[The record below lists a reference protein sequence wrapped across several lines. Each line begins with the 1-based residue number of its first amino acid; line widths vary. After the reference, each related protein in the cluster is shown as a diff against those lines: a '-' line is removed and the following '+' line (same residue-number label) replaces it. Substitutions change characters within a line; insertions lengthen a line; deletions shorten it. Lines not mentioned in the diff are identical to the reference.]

1 MGSDR
6 DWEVMRETVRV
17 LREGGVE
24 VEVRV
29 TSVHKDLEGTKKLV
43 EELNQRVEAIVCG
56 AGGAFHLA
64 GVVAGITDLPVIAVP
79 LALPP
84 FEGWDA
90 LLASLQMPGGIPVA
104 VMSVGKWGA
113 INAGLLALRI
123 LGIKEEKV
131 RDKVREMREGLRKSV
146 QEKDGKVRERV
157 REEV

>member
-6 DWEVMRETVRV
+6 DWEVMKETVRV
-17 LREGGVE
+17 LEEAGVE
-24 VEVRV
+24 VEVGV
-29 TSVHKDLEGTKKLV
+29 TSVHKDLEGTREIV
-43 EELNQRVEAIVCG
+43 ERLNRSVDVIICG

-123 LGIKEEKV
+123 LGVKEKEVRGKV
-131 RDKVREMREGLRKSV
+131 KEMREGLRKSV
-146 QEKDGKVRERV
+146 QEKDKRVRERLK
-157 REEV
+157 EV